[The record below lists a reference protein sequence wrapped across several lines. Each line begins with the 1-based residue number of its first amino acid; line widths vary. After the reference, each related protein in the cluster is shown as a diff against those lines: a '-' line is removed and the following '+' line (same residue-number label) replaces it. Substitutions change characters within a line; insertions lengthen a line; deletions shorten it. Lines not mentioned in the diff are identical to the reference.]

1 MSALRIMLREAF
13 TWSFLLSGA
22 GKTGCDLLVYG
33 EALLWM
39 LTTAYLG
46 LALSHTERNANV
58 LFTMG

>member
-1 MSALRIMLREAF
+1 MPALRIMLREAF
-13 TWSFLLSGA
+13 TWFFLLSGA

-46 LALSHTERNANV
+46 LCID
-58 LFTMG
+58 